1 MVKNRDE
8 RDVVAEHWID
18 VSVVL
23 NWMKYER
30 NQADQ
35 KRGDCEFSG
44 ALLWARRKQRS
55 AYHLPATNSSPAL
68 CAGFFIA
75 NQKVVFAHWD
85 RDWTAESKA
94 KLWED

>member
-44 ALLWARRKQRS
+44 ALL
-55 AYHLPATNSSPAL
+55 
-68 CAGFFIA
+68 
-75 NQKVVFAHWD
+75 
-85 RDWTAESKA
+85 
-94 KLWED
+94 